1 MGISLFHNDRVL
13 RSHLDVAV
21 DQVDV
26 GRVVVGPLVPG
37 WLAGAM
43 PVIGGGAALA
53 VISALVAAG
62 GVEAGALPSL
72 FVAAASLVWIALAL
86 DAGRLRTLV
95 VAAVQVPLAIALLYA
110 ANAGAVAMGVV
121 YGVHALVVLVMLAD
135 RGLRNDALARAWWG
149 AEVVAL
155 MLWLL

>member
-26 GRVVVGPLVPG
+26 GRVVMGPLVPG
-37 WLAGAM
+37 WLVGVAPVTAGGAVLAAM
-43 PVIGGGAALA
+43 TAALA
-53 VISALVAAG
+53 AG
-62 GVEAGALPSL
+62 GIEVGALPSL
-72 FVAAASLVWIALAL
+72 FVATASLVWMALAL
-86 DAGRLRTLV
+86 DAERLRSVL
-95 VAAVQVPLAIALLYA
+95 VAAAQLPLATALLYA
-110 ANAGAVAMGVV
+110 ANAGAIGMNAV
-121 YGVHALVVLVMLAD
+121 YGLHALVVLVMLSD
-135 RGLRNDALARAWWG
+135 RGLRADVLARAWWG

>member
-26 GRVVVGPLVPG
+26 GRVVIGPLVPG
-37 WLAGAM
+37 WLAGAV
-43 PVIGGGAALA
+43 PVISGGAALA
-53 VISALVAAG
+53 AISALVAAG
-62 GVEAGALPSL
+62 GVEAGALPAL
-72 FVAAASLVWIALAL
+72 FVAAASLVWMALAL
-86 DAGRLRTLV
+86 DAGRLRTVL
-95 VAAVQVPLAIALLYA
+95 VAAAQVPLAIALLYA
-110 ANAGAVAMGVV
+110 ANAGAVAMGAV

-149 AEVVAL
+149 AEIVAL